1 MTERRRRG
9 AGSAPRPR
17 SDGEPTATERMKRP
31 FSELDAGSDLT
42 WGVGAVSSRLRVT
55 ASTLRTWERR
65 YGVGPSFR
73 TQGGHRRYTE
83 QDIHRV
89 ELMSRLLSRGVS
101 AQDAARVARSLDRE
115 DLEHALSDG
124 YHESDEVGHAE
135 EDFLAAVVSGDQAE
149 LSRLFAGVL
158 RQTPV
163 TTAWRDVLAPA
174 LRRMTMES
182 ASGAV
187 PADAAL
193 AASEMLVRELNA
205 MVTFERLP
213 DTGHTHVLFARSL
226 PAVEAIPLLVLKAA
240 LVQAGVAIH
249 TVGPELDGR
258 AVAALAMRLRPDILF
273 TWGHPPTP
281 PLRRAMTE
289 LEGVT
294 TVIRALPAW
303 PKEMSLRFGFEGPVL
318 STDVSDAVAIIL
330 DRVS

>member
-1 MTERRRRG
+1 VAKPPHSHKEASITNR
-9 AGSAPRPR
+9 AVASL
-17 SDGEPTATERMKRP
+17 DEP
-31 FSELDAGSDLT
+31 DAGSDLT
-42 WGVGAVSSRLRVT
+42 WGVGAVSSRLNVT

-83 QDIHRV
+83 RDIDRV
-89 ELMSRLLSRGVS
+89 ELMRRLLGRGVS
-101 AQDAARVARSLDRE
+101 AQDAARVARALDR
-115 DLEHALSDG
+115 DGLDTALSDG
-124 YHESDEVGHAE
+124 DDESAYATPAE
-135 EDFLAAVVSGDQAE
+135 ADILAAVVSGDRDE

-163 TTAWRDVLAPA
+163 PAAWRDVLAPT
-174 LRRMTMES
+174 LRRMTTEI

-187 PADAAL
+187 AADAAS
-193 AASEMLVRELNA
+193 AASEILVRELHA
-205 MVTFERLP
+205 LVAFERLP

-226 PAVEAIPLLVLKAA
+226 PAVEAIPLLVLEAA
-240 LVQAGVAIH
+240 LVQAGVTTQ

-258 AVAALAMRLRPDILF
+258 AVAALTMRLRPDLLL

-281 PLRRAMTE
+281 PLRRAMGE

-294 TVIRALPAW
+294 SVIRALPAW
-303 PKEMSLRFGFEGPVL
+303 PKEMSLRFGFEGPVV
-318 STDVSDAVAIIL
+318 STDVPDAVGIIL

>member
-1 MTERRRRG
+1 M
-9 AGSAPRPR
+9 PRPPR
-17 SDGEPTATERMKRP
+17 SHGNDSASDPVLASFGEP
-31 FSELDAGSDLT
+31 DAGSDVT
-42 WGVGAVSSRLRVT
+42 WGVGAVSSRLSVT

-83 QDIHRV
+83 HDIDRV
-89 ELMSRLLSRGVS
+89 ELMRRLLSRGVS
-101 AQDAARVARSLDRE
+101 AQDAARVARSLNRE
-115 DLEHALSDG
+115 DLDLALRDG
-124 YHESDEVGHAE
+124 YHEPADASHAE
-135 EDFLAAVVSGDQAE
+135 EAFLAAVVSGDQAG
-149 LSRLFAGVL
+149 LSQLFAGVL
-158 RQTPV
+158 RQHPV

-182 ASGAV
+182 ESGAV

-193 AASEMLVRELNA
+193 SASELLVRELHA
-205 MVTFERLP
+205 LVAYERLP

-226 PAVEAIPLLVLKAA
+226 PAVEAIPLLVLEAA
-240 LVQAGVAIH
+240 LVQAGVATQ

-258 AVAALAMRLRPDILF
+258 AVAALATRMRPDLLL

-281 PLRRAMTE
+281 PLRRAMNE
-289 LEGVT
+289 LKGVT
-294 TVIRALPAW
+294 SVIRALPAW

-318 STDVSDAVAIIL
+318 STDVTGAVGIVL

>member
-1 MTERRRRG
+1 MAKPPHSQEE
-9 AGSAPRPR
+9 ASISPSAMAP
-17 SDGEPTATERMKRP
+17 SG
-31 FSELDAGSDLT
+31 ELDAGSDLT
-42 WGVGAVSSRLRVT
+42 WGVGAVSSRLNVT

-83 QDIHRV
+83 HDIDRV
-89 ELMSRLLSRGVS
+89 ELMRRLLSRGVS
-101 AQDAARVARSLDRE
+101 AQDAARVARSLNRE
-115 DLEHALSDG
+115 DLDLALSDG
-124 YHESDEVGHAE
+124 YHDPTDVSHAE
-135 EDFLAAVVSGDQAE
+135 EDFLAAVVSGDRAE
-149 LSRLFAGVL
+149 LSQLFAGVL

-193 AASEMLVRELNA
+193 AASELLVRELHA
-205 MVTFERLP
+205 LVVFERLP

-226 PAVEAIPLLVLKAA
+226 PAVEAIPLLVLEAA
-240 LVQAGVAIH
+240 LVQAGVATH

-258 AVAALAMRLRPDILF
+258 ALAALAMRLRPDLLL

-294 TVIRALPAW
+294 SVIRALPAW
-303 PKEMSLRFGFEGPVL
+303 PKEMSLRFGFDGPVL
-318 STDVSDAVAIIL
+318 STDVSGAVGIVL

>member
-1 MTERRRRG
+1 MTGTTSRTR
-9 AGSAPRPR
+9 SA
-17 SDGEPTATERMKRP
+17 
-31 FSELDAGSDLT
+31 
-42 WGVGAVSSRLRVT
+42 
-55 ASTLRTWERR
+55 
-65 YGVGPSFR
+65 
-73 TQGGHRRYTE
+73 
-83 QDIHRV
+83 
-89 ELMSRLLSRGVS
+89 
-101 AQDAARVARSLDRE
+101 
-115 DLEHALSDG
+115 
-124 YHESDEVGHAE
+124 HAE
-135 EDFLAAVVSGDQAE
+135 EDFLAAVVSGDRAE
-149 LSRLFAGVL
+149 LSQLFAGVL

-193 AASEMLVRELNA
+193 AASELLVRELHA
-205 MVTFERLP
+205 LVAFERLP

-226 PAVEAIPLLVLKAA
+226 PAVEAIPLLVLEAA
-240 LVQAGVAIH
+240 LVQAGVATH

-258 AVAALAMRLRPDILF
+258 AVAALAMRLRPDLLL

-303 PKEMSLRFGFEGPVL
+303 PKEMSLRFGFEGPVV
-318 STDVSDAVAIIL
+318 STDVSDAVGIIL

>member
-1 MTERRRRG
+1 MAKPPHSHEE
-9 AGSAPRPR
+9 ASVPSSVIPP
-17 SDGEPTATERMKRP
+17 SGEP
-31 FSELDAGSDLT
+31 DAGTDLT
-42 WGVGAVSSRLRVT
+42 WGVGVVSSRLSVT

-83 QDIHRV
+83 HDIERV
-89 ELMSRLLSRGVS
+89 ELMRRLLARGVS
-101 AQDAARVARSLDRE
+101 AQDAARVARSLDGE
-115 DLEHALSDG
+115 NLELALTDG
-124 YHESDEVGHAE
+124 FHESEGATHAE
-135 EDFLAAVVSGDQAE
+135 EDFLAAVVSGDRAE
-149 LSRLFAGVL
+149 LSQLFAGVL

-174 LRRMTMES
+174 LRRMTMEN

-193 AASEMLVRELNA
+193 AASELLVRELHSL
-205 MVTFERLP
+205 VVFERLP

-226 PAVEAIPLLVLKAA
+226 PAVEAIPLLVLEAA
-240 LVQAGVAIH
+240 LVQAGVATH

-258 AVAALAMRLRPDILF
+258 AVAALAMRLRPDLLL

-281 PLRRAMTE
+281 PLRRAMNE

-294 TVIRALPAW
+294 SVIRALPAW
-303 PKEMSLRFGFEGPVL
+303 PKEMSLRFGFEGPVM
-318 STDVSDAVAIIL
+318 STDVSGAVGIIL